1 MSLAMTQAECQDF
14 LVEPHVGVIC
24 VVNLQSFASRGM
36 VLATWESSRA
46 ISAFANDYRQ
56 CSCGEFSETTPG

>member
-24 VVNLQSFASRGM
+24 VVNLQSFASRGNGAGN
-36 VLATWESSRA
+36 L
-46 ISAFANDYRQ
+46 
-56 CSCGEFSETTPG
+56 GEFTCDFCFRKRLPTMFVR